1 MRRGGEWGGWGG
13 GGVVF
18 KASLSIFLLM
28 DVDFCFDLFLVGRW
42 PEVMIKKL
50 GRGLPFPSPWVC

>member
-1 MRRGGEWGGWGG
+1 MGSGEDGVGGGEGWCLKLPYP
-13 GGVVF
+13 F
-18 KASLSIFLLM
+18 FLLM